1 MKSKILFL
9 PHGNLQYSQLDPA
22 RRPWVIDQ
30 SYAPL
35 FDLVEKN
42 GIKIGFEASGETL
55 KVMAETRPKV
65 LEQLKALMDAGQVE
79 GVGSP
84 FTHIMLANLPP
95 EMGLAS
101 LKDGL
106 DAWEKYTGHRPRLG
120 WNPECSWADF
130 LPEIFQEAGFDSLVM
145 DGDSFFLSFP
155 EIREATG
162 LDYDVRGH
170 SNKSKLFRIAEYIKD
185 KPQYHRFLTNVSRT
199 PSGLNL
205 LFRVDFFANP
215 MLWYLMG
222 ATEGTRDQPVALSEI
237 QELLSFWKTK
247 VEGSGSFIIPY
258 AEDAEYIGTSAYFYV
273 KQFGH
278 ARFFEHEPE
287 SVDRFEA
294 LLKTASE
301 CGFEF
306 ATPSELIEGSEVIE
320 LSKNQISTIERGSA
334 WHGGTA
340 RAWLNTSHAR
350 VLDPVCMAVFQ
361 GVQRLKDE
369 FEEGSEAARWVDQ
382 ARREVTSAYVSD
394 SRWPPAPTSPGRFNV
409 QESIEDLKKAN
420 TSLEKAM
427 QAAGI
432 ADQRSLYSPSIMRT
446 QILSVEEEL
455 MALEYFGEKTGE
467 LSQKTSEV

>member
-1 MKSKILFL
+1 M
-9 PHGNLQYSQLDPA
+9 
-22 RRPWVIDQ
+22 
-30 SYAPL
+30 
-35 FDLVEKN
+35 
-42 GIKIGFEASGETL
+42 
-55 KVMAETRPKV
+55 
-65 LEQLKALMDAGQVE
+65 
-79 GVGSP
+79 
-84 FTHIMLANLPP
+84 
-95 EMGLAS
+95 
-101 LKDGL
+101 
-106 DAWEKYTGHRPRLG
+106 
-120 WNPECSWADF
+120 
-130 LPEIFQEAGFDSLVM
+130 
-145 DGDSFFLSFP
+145 
-155 EIREATG
+155 
-162 LDYDVRGH
+162 
-170 SNKSKLFRIAEYIKD
+170 
-185 KPQYHRFLTNVSRT
+185 
-199 PSGLNL
+199 
-205 LFRVDFFANP
+205 
-215 MLWYLMG
+215 
-222 ATEGTRDQPVALSEI
+222 
-237 QELLSFWKTK
+237 
-247 VEGSGSFIIPY
+247 
-258 AEDAEYIGTSAYFYV
+258 